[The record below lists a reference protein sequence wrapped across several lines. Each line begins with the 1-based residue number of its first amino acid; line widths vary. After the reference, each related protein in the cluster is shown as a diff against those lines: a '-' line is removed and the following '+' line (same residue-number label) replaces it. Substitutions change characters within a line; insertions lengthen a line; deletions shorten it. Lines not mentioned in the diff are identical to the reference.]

1 MQKKH
6 ILMITLVSI
15 MLIVLVSGSVLAWS
29 NNAVTNTSVYV
40 SFIDPFFSPDTAVF
54 YVTSGYTFDNNTM
67 KTQQSQIVFQEVS
80 SDPSIPITQVI
91 SDIDVSQHLL
101 RISGVDY
108 NQNETE
114 TSFSGISAV
123 AAENRNN
130 PIAVSTGHWIGA
142 YFPITGQLGY
152 AFDTGYSFRTV
163 SF

>member
-1 MQKKH
+1 
-6 ILMITLVSI
+6 
-15 MLIVLVSGSVLAWS
+15 
-29 NNAVTNTSVYV
+29 
-40 SFIDPFFSPDTAVF
+40 
-54 YVTSGYTFDNNTM
+54 M

-80 SDPSIPITQVI
+80 SDPSIPVTQVI

-101 RISGVDY
+101 RISGADY

-142 YFPITGQLGY
+142 YFPITGQLG
-152 AFDTGYSFRTV
+152 
-163 SF
+163 